1 MFAEGTLVAG
11 KYRLTRILGRGG
23 MGVVAAATHV
33 QLHQQVAL
41 KFLLPDLAANPH
53 VVERFIREARA
64 SAALR
69 SEHVCRVSDVGTME
83 NGSPYLV
90 MELLEGTDL
99 ARLIT
104 TQGPLSVEC
113 AAEYVLQAC
122 IGIAEAHHL
131 GVVHRDLK
139 PANLFLAQTPDGA
152 TVVKVLDFG
161 IAKAQ
166 GADTGD
172 FSLTKTSSVLGSP
185 GYMSPEQL
193 KSSRDVDHRSDIWS
207 LGVILYELISRSKP
221 FSAQSITELAIRV
234 TMDPRAPLPVRAPAG
249 FEQVIDACLA
259 KDPRARF
266 SDLAQLANALAPFA
280 GPIGAEHARRVSRML
295 NVLPSVPMMPMVQAP
310 AHEVAATVPP
320 TAYGTPMMSM
330 PVPMAMP
337 TPPPSPPT
345 TLGSSARSFE
355 THASPSRRWMVIA
368 GVALA
373 IVGVAVSIVVAT
385 SGGKP
390 VSPTTNTVTAP
401 PPPITADAAPVAEPD
416 AAAVATPPDLAPDAP
431 ESAPVDAAEPADAAA
446 TAPADAKKKII
457 KRGNQSPE
465 DVSESRF

>member
-193 KSSRDVDHRSDIWS
+193 KSSRDVDHRRRIWS
-207 LGVILYELISRSKP
+207 LGV
-221 FSAQSITELAIRV
+221 
-234 TMDPRAPLPVRAPAG
+234 
-249 FEQVIDACLA
+249 
-259 KDPRARF
+259 
-266 SDLAQLANALAPFA
+266 
-280 GPIGAEHARRVSRML
+280 
-295 NVLPSVPMMPMVQAP
+295 VLFGLV
-310 AHEVAATVPP
+310 
-320 TAYGTPMMSM
+320 
-330 PVPMAMP
+330 
-337 TPPPSPPT
+337 
-345 TLGSSARSFE
+345 
-355 THASPSRRWMVIA
+355 
-368 GVALA
+368 
-373 IVGVAVSIVVAT
+373 
-385 SGGKP
+385 
-390 VSPTTNTVTAP
+390 
-401 PPPITADAAPVAEPD
+401 
-416 AAAVATPPDLAPDAP
+416 
-431 ESAPVDAAEPADAAA
+431 
-446 TAPADAKKKII
+446 
-457 KRGNQSPE
+457 
-465 DVSESRF
+465 